1 MKLHVTSNTCCLAV
15 TGSRYAVTER
25 NENRS
30 NQLCNEFH
38 HIVPAQSSPEL
49 KTQWLVSAVK

>member
-1 MKLHVTSNTCCLAV
+1 MKLAAISNTSCLAV
-15 TGSRYAVTER
+15 TGSRYVITER

-38 HIVPAQSSPEL
+38 NVVPAQSSP
-49 KTQWLVSAVK
+49 

>member
-15 TGSRYAVTER
+15 TGSSYAVTER

-38 HIVPAQSSPEL
+38 NVVPAQSTP
-49 KTQWLVSAVK
+49 